1 MPIHRERYPKD
12 WNAIAHSV
20 KSAAGWKC
28 QHCGKVC
35 LRPGEKPKTTNRSE
49 WTHMVLTVH
58 HADFTPENNNQENL
72 IPLCAPCHLAL
83 HARTKRS
90 NTSPGQLS
98 LWWQFSHRY
107 SFGTSARRAMAQSR
121 KSLRN
126 KRKCKIPIL
135 AAVAPSHR
143 FGTVKKPCCTNRG
156 LLVG

>member
-20 KSAAGWKC
+20 KSAADWKC

-35 LRPGEKPKTTNRSE
+35 LRPGEKPKTTKRSE

-107 SFGTSARRAMAQSR
+107 SFGTSARPLGDGTISKKFEKQAQVQNSDLSSR
-121 KSLRN
+121 RSQSPFWHGQK
-126 KRKCKIPIL
+126 
-135 AAVAPSHR
+135 A
-143 FGTVKKPCCTNRG
+143 
-156 LLVG
+156 LLH